1 MIAWHEKA
9 RFVADP
15 LPADWR
21 EQLARRL
28 GQRPRRLGPWA
39 EQALYGARECLAQAG
54 ETALPEGAVLRLAS
68 FSGPRSATRTIAL
81 QATEGLPM
89 PFAFMQSQASHTL
102 AALSEHLGW
111 RGDARFVLQRD
122 RAALR
127 AFAEMEA
134 TAAGATNLLFGWVEE
149 DRSTDWC
156 WLVPAG

>member
-1 MIAWHEKA
+1 MTAWLERA

-39 EQALYGARECLAQAG
+39 EQAVYGARECLAQAG

-68 FSGPRSATRTIAL
+68 FSGPRSTTRTIAL
-81 QATEGLPM
+81 QAAEGLPM
-89 PFAFMQSQASHTL
+89 PFAFMQSQASHAL
-102 AALSEHLGW
+102 AALSAHLGW
-111 RGDARFVLQRD
+111 CGDARFVLQRD

-127 AFAEMEA
+127 TLAELEA
-134 TAAGATNLLFGWVEE
+134 SAAGATSLLFGWVEE
-149 DRSTDWC
+149 DRSTDWR
-156 WLVPAG
+156 WLMLAG